1 MLSLSIRRKFLW
13 SAATRLAFGKKI
25 LETSRLINLGQV
37 FILIWNPPKAPM
49 EKCIG
54 RYSISNRVKKSGFS
68 GQVHLSRTIF
78 GRFARSQPSARWTS
92 LLDIHIF
99 SRRRGKINIT
109 KDLILTI
116 SDHDLPFADWLT
128 QTMTFLR
135 FDWWYNSDW
144 GELLNDSW
152 WSYRGTSRNF

>member
-1 MLSLSIRRKFLW
+1 MAKSCLFFDTQQIGAVLSLSIRRKFLW
-13 SAATRLAFGKKI
+13 SAATRLAFGKRI
-25 LETSRLINLGQV
+25 LETSRPINLGQV

-99 SRRRGKINIT
+99 SRRRGKINMLVYKGFDSHNVRSWST
-109 KDLILTI
+109 LR
-116 SDHDLPFADWLT
+116 WLT
-128 QTMTFLR
+128 
-135 FDWWYNSDW
+135 DSD
-144 GELLNDSW
+144 NDVFEIW
-152 WSYRGTSRNF
+152 LMI